1 MLTDTYLITKEKG
14 LGWMHTAYLLHREEK
29 RNFKIFLFSYCQ
41 YGPGHQSINNK
52 AS

>member
-1 MLTDTYLITKEKG
+1 MLTDTYLITQEKG
-14 LGWMHTAYLLHREEK
+14 LGWMHTAYLLHREERGISK
-29 RNFKIFLFSYCQ
+29 FLFSFCQ